1 MYEFPQVSEYR
12 HSFYHTPQKP
22 SRIKKWSIFLH
33 FHCIGVIGDTG
44 KNNRDLIPGT
54 DGQRYRETIFWRR
67 QQQQQKC
74 TISLGLSRV
83 FLYNRALSWIR
94 VVPCLCLARRELQ
107 PSPLSLT
114 CPMAPVPINPLQQQQ
129 GVNVCVCIQRKGLP
143 WPLLRFLHFLFPTH
157 TSTGVTTL
165 PWTSPPGTSLS
176 ARSTTRTAQE
186 NTFKVGTFLKWAHFI
201 FGLF

>member
-1 MYEFPQVSEYR
+1 MVRDTERPYFGEDSNNSKNAQFLLGSPVSFCTTVLSAGSGLCPDCAWPGE
-12 HSFYHTPQKP
+12 SCSPP
-22 SRIKKWSIFLH
+22 
-33 FHCIGVIGDTG
+33 HC
-44 KNNRDLIPGT
+44 P
-54 DGQRYRETIFWRR
+54 W
-67 QQQQQKC
+67 
-74 TISLGLSRV
+74 
-83 FLYNRALSWIR
+83 
-94 VVPCLCLARRELQ
+94 P
-107 PSPLSLT
+107 
-114 CPMAPVPINPLQQQQ
+114 APWHQFPLQQQQ

-176 ARSTTRTAQE
+176 ARSTTGTAQE